1 MPVIARMLTS
11 EQTGKNNGRLNANTM
26 RVDREVIMNG
36 AGKKRMLSIDGG
48 GLAGLI
54 PQNA

>member
-1 MPVIARMLTS
+1 MGGSTRTP
-11 EQTGKNNGRLNANTM
+11 M
-26 RVDREVIMNG
+26 RVDREVTMNG